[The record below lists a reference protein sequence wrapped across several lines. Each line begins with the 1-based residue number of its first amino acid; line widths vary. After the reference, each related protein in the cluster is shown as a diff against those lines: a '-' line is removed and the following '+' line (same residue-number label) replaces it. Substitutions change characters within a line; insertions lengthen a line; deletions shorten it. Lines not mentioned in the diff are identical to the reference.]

1 MGDHTW
7 IHFPTTNNC
16 AGLHWLPAPEMAV
29 EFVHVVH
36 IRGRHHHLVP
46 EETHTLLSSS
56 TSKADK
62 EALPPLTKFP
72 TTNSNEPNLVLANRK
87 RTRERYMAG
96 KRYQLFSEGTKK
108 TIRIE
113 M

>member
-1 MGDHTW
+1 MDILSDHQQLRPGYTGYLTQKWLSNLCMSRTYGDA
-7 IHFPTTNNC
+7 TTTSFQKR
-16 AGLHWLPAPEMAV
+16 W
-29 EFVHVVH
+29 
-36 IRGRHHHLVP
+36 
-46 EETHTLLSSS
+46 HTLLSSS
-56 TSKADK
+56 TLKADK

-96 KRYQLFSEGTKK
+96 KRYQLFSEGTRK